1 LFTVD
6 IREAFLNAEFTPAD
20 SPIYLKINKDV
31 VPYWVKQDPNALP
44 YVSSTG
50 FTLAARSSMQATDNP
65 LMTSAYFIK
74 GQRQDLATFQHILM
88 TYCYVAAARLL
99 RKSSGVL

>member
-1 LFTVD
+1 MM
-6 IREAFLNAEFTPAD
+6 
-20 SPIYLKINKDV
+20 YL
-31 VPYWVKQDPNALP
+31 
-44 YVSSTG
+44 VSSTG
-50 FTLAARSSMQATDNP
+50 ELILLDRFLYGLKQSPLKFQLHLAIDNP

-74 GQRQDLATFQHILM
+74 GQRQDLATFQRIQT

>member
-1 LFTVD
+1 M
-6 IREAFLNAEFTPAD
+6 
-20 SPIYLKINKDV
+20 
-31 VPYWVKQDPNALP
+31 
-44 YVSSTG
+44 
-50 FTLAARSSMQATDNP
+50 LAIDNP

-88 TYCYVAAARLL
+88 TYGYVAAARLL